1 MRLIGELLREA
12 QASNSKDPP
21 YFMRAAD
28 KQELREQW
36 ILGRFAGNYNKIAP
50 RNMKYAKHLNP
61 PEPDFEVFDD
71 GKHWI
76 LDAEVTEA
84 LDADRKRDL
93 ELRRESKGFKFVPE
107 NDYFPVLQQRIS
119 SKCSKSYSRDTILII
134 YFNIFSSLYDLSDSP
149 GYFNK
154 GFFSSLQIP
163 QKCGLSQIWLLE
175 SDCSKILQLA

>member
-93 ELRRESKGFKFVPE
+93 ELSALGHKFGDVFYAAILYSCSRSESLESRSLRSSRVNFHSKG
-107 NDYFPVLQQRIS
+107 LA
-119 SKCSKSYSRDTILII
+119 L
-134 YFNIFSSLYDLSDSP
+134 LS
-149 GYFNK
+149 
-154 GFFSSLQIP
+154 
-163 QKCGLSQIWLLE
+163 
-175 SDCSKILQLA
+175 